1 MKQFISEFSGI
12 KLLACVAL
20 SAVLFSFYGIGGE
33 GYTIRMGDRLLIE
46 EHVTLKSPVPNFS
59 LYQRDADEA
68 LFVYYSHCGQI
79 GTSRSIAIK
88 DNRNTVLKEWKY
100 ADAVSG
106 NAPMVCKVKDILALQ
121 REAGR
126 NVQLVYSSKE
136 IPSGKV
142 LAKVTLSMEGV
153 ARKD

>member
-1 MKQFISEFSGI
+1 MKQFISGFSGI
-12 KLLACVAL
+12 KLLAFVAL
-20 SAVLFSFYGIGGE
+20 SAVLFAFYGIGGE

-46 EHVTLKSPVPNFS
+46 KHVTLKSTVPNFS
-59 LYQRDADEA
+59 LSQGDADEE

-79 GTSRSIAIK
+79 GMSRSIAIK

-100 ADAVSG
+100 ADVVSG

-126 NVQLVYSSKE
+126 SVQLVYSSKE
-136 IPSGKV
+136 IP
-142 LAKVTLSMEGV
+142 
-153 ARKD
+153 

>member
-1 MKQFISEFSGI
+1 MKQFIGDFSGI

-20 SAVLFSFYGIGGE
+20 SAFLFSFYGIGGE

-46 EHVTLKSPVPNFS
+46 EHVTLKSAVPNFS

-68 LFVYYSHCGQI
+68 LIVYYSHCGQI

-100 ADAVSG
+100 ADVVSG
-106 NAPMVCKVKDILALQ
+106 NAPMVCKVKEILALQ
-121 REAGR
+121 RKAGR
-126 NVQLVYSSKE
+126 SVQLVYSSKE

-153 ARKD
+153 AWKN

>member
-1 MKQFISEFSGI
+1 MKQFINGFSGI
-12 KLLACVAL
+12 KLLAFVAL

-33 GYTIRMGDRLLIE
+33 GYTIRIGDRLLIE
-46 EHVTLKSPVPNFS
+46 KHVTLKSVVPNFS
-59 LYQRDADEA
+59 LSQGDVDEE
-68 LFVYYSHCGQI
+68 LFVYYSHCGKI
-79 GTSRSIAIK
+79 GMSRSIAIK

-100 ADAVSG
+100 ADVVSG

-126 NVQLVYSSKE
+126 SVQLVYSSKE

-142 LAKVTLSMEGV
+142 LANVTLSTEGV
-153 ARKD
+153 ARRD